1 MKRFRIA
8 AIPGDGIG
16 KEIIPEGLKVLQAVA
31 VLEHFN
37 LDVETFPWGAEHYM
51 QTGEFMPSDGLTRLK
66 EFDTIYFGAIGHP
79 DVDDSLPAK
88 HYMFRVRKALHQYVN
103 LRPIR
108 LLPGVEGPLRN
119 KGTED
124 IDFVI
129 IRENAE
135 GEFAEVGGIVNP
147 DQPDGLSIQTGI
159 FTRRGVERVAHYAFK
174 LARARRGKMTNVTKS
189 NALSYGLVYWDQV
202 IEGVHQSYPDVEY
215 EKLYVD
221 AAAMS
226 FVLRPE
232 RFDVILTTN
241 MFGDILSDL
250 GGALMGSL
258 GLAPSGN
265 INPERQFPSMFE
277 PIHGSA
283 PDIAGRG
290 IANPLGTIWS
300 GALML
305 EHLEDDIAAKRVME
319 SIIAVLQDK
328 QNPRPVDLGGQ
339 ATTDKIGDAVV
350 RQLTENRN
358 LAQRV

>member
-1 MKRFRIA
+1 MRRYQIA
-8 AIPGDGIG
+8 VIPGDGIG
-16 KEIIPEGLKVLQAVA
+16 KEIVPEGLKVLRAVA
-31 VLEHFN
+31 LLEK
-37 LDVETFPWGAEHYM
+37 LDLEFETFPWGAEHYM
-51 QTGEFMPSDGLTRLK
+51 RAGEFMPSDGVGKLRD
-66 EFDTIYFGAIGHP
+66 FDAIYFGAIGHP
-79 DVDDSLPAK
+79 DVHDSLSAR
-88 HYMFRVRKALHQYVN
+88 HFMFRVRKAFQQYVN

-108 LLPGVEGPLRN
+108 LLPGVHGPLRG
-119 KGTED
+119 KGPGD

-129 IRENAE
+129 VRENVE

-147 DQPDGLSIQTGI
+147 DQPDGLAIQTGV
-159 FTRRGVERVAHYAFK
+159 FSRRGVERVAHYAFN
-174 LARARRGKMTNVTKS
+174 LARTRRGKMTNVTKS
-189 NALSYGLVYWDQV
+189 NALSYSLVYWDRV
-202 IEGVHQSYPDVEY
+202 IEEVHQSYLDVEY
-215 EKLYVD
+215 EKMYVD

-258 GLAPSGN
+258 GLGPSGN
-265 INPERQFPSMFE
+265 INPEHQFPSMFE

-305 EHLEDDIAAKRVME
+305 EHLGESAAAQRILE
-319 SIIAVLQDK
+319 SIMTVLQSEDG
-328 QNPRPVDLGGQ
+328 PRPVDLGGE
-339 ATTDKIGDAVV
+339 ATTAEIGDAVI
-350 RQLTENRN
+350 
-358 LAQRV
+358 QRLS